1 MMNLRGTGSTFLL
14 VGMTLGFLSE
24 GFLSA
29 AEKAPSTQPAILRM
43 VVASE
48 PPQLNSLLATDQT
61 SNFVLGHIGEGLTR
75 IGARGQIEPGVAE
88 SWKNTP
94 LRFTFRLR
102 ENARWNDG
110 KRVTAPDFVH
120 AWRAVVDPATQS
132 TTAFLMAPL
141 KNAEAISKKLLAP
154 NTLGVRALD
163 DRTLEVELERPC
175 AYFLGLTAAS
185 TYFPIREDALKKW
198 GTRYGSDAELLITNG
213 PFTLTTWVHG
223 ASLALKK
230 NPQYWNASQVRL
242 DGIETAAITTDLGAK
257 FNFFKAGKTDLIE
270 QLGRENLPLAL
281 REGFRMRAFND
292 GGIYFLQFNF
302 REGRV
307 TRNFHLRKAIAL
319 ALDLEAYVQRVN
331 GIPGTPVAHGLVP
344 SWVPGASGRFRE
356 EFPRPAP
363 RQDLSEAKRHLEL
376 ARAELGGTI
385 PTLHW
390 LTTDSALAVREAEHV
405 QTVLDRAL
413 GLKIRIDSQIFK
425 QRLAKSKAGQFD
437 LVSATWGP
445 DYLDPLTFV
454 ELLKSDHG
462 ANRGKY
468 SSPAVDEALREAQS
482 ETQAPRRMAAL
493 ARAEKLGLD
502 DVAYIPTIEKNIIW
516 VTRPELKGVIRHQL
530 SPDPDFSRARFE
542 P

>member
-1 MMNLRGTGSTFLL
+1 MKGSRRSGSVFLL
-14 VGMTLGFLSE
+14 AGMTLGFLMAGSLGATE
-24 GFLSA
+24 NPPS
-29 AEKAPSTQPAILRM
+29 KAPSILRL
-43 VVASE
+43 VLASE

-75 IGARGQIEPGVAE
+75 VGARGQIEPGVAE
-88 SWKNTP
+88 TWKATP
-94 LRFTFRLR
+94 LRFTFHLR
-102 ENARWNDG
+102 EKARWNDG
-110 KRVTAPDFVH
+110 KPVTAGDFVH

-132 TTAFLMAPL
+132 TTAFLMAPV
-141 KNAEAISKKLLAP
+141 KNAEAISKKLLPAES
-154 NTLGVRALD
+154 LGVRAID
-163 DRTLEVELERPC
+163 ERTLEVELERPC
-175 AYFLGLTAAS
+175 AYFLGLTATS
-185 TYFPIREDALKKW
+185 TYFPLREDALKKW
-198 GTRYGSDAELLITNG
+198 GLRYGSDADLLITNG
-213 PFTLTTWVHG
+213 PFTLTSWVHG
-223 ASLALKK
+223 ASLSMKK
-230 NPQYWNASQVRL
+230 NPTYWNASQVRL

-319 ALDLEAYVQRVN
+319 ALDLDAYVQRVN

-344 SWVPGASGRFRE
+344 SWVPGARGKFRE

-363 RQDLSEAKRHLEL
+363 RQNLLEAKKHLEL
-376 ARAELGGTI
+376 ARAELGGNI

-468 SSPAVDEALREAQS
+468 FNPAVDEALREAQS

-493 ARAEKLGLD
+493 ARAEKLGLE
-502 DVAYIPTIEKNIIW
+502 DVAFIPTIEKNIIW